1 MLMGV
6 TPVSSPHVA
15 AQPTTTP
22 APTRTPAAANNNEH
36 GPKTARP
43 TQSSTAP
50 GTGLKVDKHA

>member
-1 MLMGV
+1 MGV

-36 GPKTARP
+36 AAKTARP